1 MGIFVN
7 SLQLLEGGVR
17 VDLRRTHTLMT
28 EQVLHLLQARTVVQH
43 RSGEGVPQ
51 HVRGTL
57 LHRGHLRQVAAYG
70 LVNLRAGD
78 PTPPVRQQQRL
89 RTLHHRLIPHLHIG

>member
-28 EQVLHLLQARTVVQH
+28 EQVLHLFQTRTVVQH
-43 RSGEGVPQ
+43 RSGKGVPQ

-57 LHRGHLRQVAAYG
+57 LHRGYLRQVVMYD
-70 LVNLRAGD
+70 VINL
-78 PTPPVRQQQRL
+78 PTGHAKTPVRQQQRL
-89 RTLHHRLIPHLHIG
+89 